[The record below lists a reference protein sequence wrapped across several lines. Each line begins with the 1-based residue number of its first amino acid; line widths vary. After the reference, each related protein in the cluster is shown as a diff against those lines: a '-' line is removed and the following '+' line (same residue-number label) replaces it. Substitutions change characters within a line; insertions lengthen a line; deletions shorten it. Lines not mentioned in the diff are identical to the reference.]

1 MEALEREFLEETTPE
16 VEDGE
21 RFVIDSIDKAVWAV
35 GKIKERRAE
44 LAEVDAFVERQ
55 IMQIKAWREKKAESI
70 GNDVMFF
77 ESLLKPYA
85 AAQVEG
91 KKSKSVKLPNGTLS
105 FKKSAPNYTK
115 DEGALLEFVKAEA
128 PDCIKTKESVDWAE
142 YKKRLHFAD
151 AGKLVTDDGEVVP
164 GVSYEQKEDSF
175 IVKLVE

>member
-1 MEALEREFLEETTPE
+1 MEALEREFLEETTPV
-16 VEDGE
+16 VEAGE

-77 ESLLKPYA
+77 EALLKPYA

-91 KKSKSVKLPNGTLS
+91 KKTKSVKLPNGILS
-105 FKKSAPNYTK
+105 FKKSEPRFTK
-115 DEGALLEFVKAEA
+115 DDSALLAFVKKNA
-128 PDCIKTKESVDWAE
+128 PEYVNIKESVNWAE
-142 YKKRLHFAD
+142 FKKELHFAD
-151 AGKLVTDDGEVVP
+151 AGKMVTVDGEIVP
-164 GVSYEQKEDSF
+164 GVVYETKEDSF
-175 IVKLVE
+175 TVKVGA